1 MAKKIKELRH
11 IDLTKIEN
19 PEFLKTLNN
28 KELKLLCEDI
38 RKYLIQ
44 VVSKNGGHLSS
55 NLGVVESTVALCKTF
70 DFSKDK
76 IIFDVGHQCY
86 TYKLL
91 TGRKLEGLRT
101 KDGISGFQKISESK
115 YDHYE
120 AGHSSTSI
128 SAANGMAIA
137 RDLNGEKY
145 DIIAFIGD
153 ASIANGLAIEG
164 LNNCAADKKHKVIIV
179 LNDNEMSISKNV
191 GGFSK
196 MLRKFS
202 NSAFYCKN
210 RNAYVKIMNKTAVG
224 RKIYDFTASIK
235 NWFKRHLIQM
245 SLFDYLG
252 FGVIGPIDGH
262 NVKRIEQAL
271 QKAQKMDKSVIVY
284 LKTVKGKGYEYSEKD
299 NDGVWHGVGPFDIET
314 GEFKCDP
321 NKTSWSRHYADLL
334 FDEMNSND
342 KIYTIVPGTM
352 YGSCLNK
359 VFEFFPD
366 RCADVGIAEE
376 HAAVFAAGLAR
387 NGYHPVVSMYSTFL
401 QRAYDEVS
409 HDLARMNLN
418 ATLLIDRSGLVG
430 QDGNTHQ
437 GIYDEGYLYSIPNT
451 VITMATNA
459 NESASLLKESFNKH
473 GVFAIRYPRGGFETS
488 SLKSEHVDIP
498 FGSWIISNEI
508 NTNENC
514 VIGVGPNIEKVKQL
528 IIEKGLNVK
537 VIKAIYLKPINENML
552 KSLLGFKKIVIYD
565 SYSTINGFTNSVSS
579 KLMELGFKGQVILK
593 AIPDT
598 FVDQASVS
606 QQEEKY
612 GLLPEQIID
621 LF

>member
-1 MAKKIKELRH
+1 MAKKKKEFQH

-19 PEFLKTLNN
+19 PDFLKSLNY
-28 KELKLLCEDI
+28 KELDVLCEDI
-38 RKYLIQ
+38 RKYLID

-55 NLGVVESTVALCKTF
+55 NLGVVESTVALCRTF
-70 DFSKDK
+70 DFAKDK

-91 TGRKLEGLRT
+91 TGRDLTSLRK
-101 KDGISGFQKISESK
+101 KDGISGFQKVSESK

-137 RDLNGEKY
+137 RDLKGEKY

-153 ASIANGLAIEG
+153 ASISNGLAWEG
-164 LNNCAADKKHKVIIV
+164 INISAADKKHKVIIV
-179 LNDNEMSISKNV
+179 LNDNDMSISKNV

-196 MLRKFS
+196 LLRKFS
-202 NSAFYCKN
+202 NSALYCRT
-210 RNAYVKIMNKTAVG
+210 RNAYVRLMNKTAFG
-224 RKIYDFTASIK
+224 RKIYDCTAGFK
-235 NWFKRHLIQM
+235 NWLKRHLIQM
-245 SLFDYLG
+245 SFFDYLG
-252 FGVIGPIDGH
+252 YGVLGPYDGH
-262 NVKRIEQAL
+262 NVKRITQAL

-284 LKTVKGKGYEYSEKD
+284 LKTMKGKGYKYSEKD
-299 NDGVWHGVGPFDIET
+299 EHGEWHGVGPFDVET

-321 NKTSWSRHYADLL
+321 TKTSWSQEYADAL
-334 FDEMNSND
+334 FNEMNEND

-352 YGSCLNK
+352 YGSCLQK
-359 VFEFFPD
+359 VFDFFPD
-366 RCADVGIAEE
+366 RCQDVGIAEE
-376 HAAVFAAGLAR
+376 HAAVFAAGLAKE
-387 NGYHPVVSMYSTFL
+387 GFHPVISMYSTFL

-418 ATLLIDRSGLVG
+418 ATLLVDRAGLVG

-451 VITMATNA
+451 VIAMATEPS
-459 NESASLLKESFNKH
+459 ESASLLKESFNNH
-473 GVFAIRYPRGGFETS
+473 GVFAIRFPRGGFSNDLLKKETTT
-488 SLKSEHVDIP
+488 IP
-498 FGSWIISNEI
+498 FGSWVISKDI
-508 NTNENC
+508 TSKENC
-514 VIGVGPNIEKVKQL
+514 LIGVGPNVNKVQE
-528 IIEKGLNVK
+528 IIEERKLNVK
-537 VIKAIYLKPINENML
+537 VIKAIYLKPLDLNML
-552 KSLLGFKKIVIYD
+552 KGLLDFKTIVIYD
-565 SYSTINGFTNSVSS
+565 AYSTVNGFANVASS
-579 KLMELGFKGQVILK
+579 KLMELGFKGKVIVK

-606 QQEEKY
+606 EQEESF
-612 GLLPEQIID
+612 GLLPNQIAD